1 MLKYWKQILSTA
13 STLERSLRKGN
24 GRGRGGGG
32 GGGSEVMT
40 EYSLLS
46 RSLNVNEV
54 VVRDRVEEVNELIKD
69 IEEIL
74 KERCSLLLNDL
85 EPVE

>member
-1 MLKYWKQILSTA
+1 LKYWKQILSTA

-24 GRGRGGGG
+24 GRGRGGG
-32 GGGSEVMT
+32 SEVMT
-40 EYSLLS
+40 EYSFLS

-54 VVRDRVEEVNELIKD
+54 VVRDRVKEVNELIKD